1 MNNEIKVKFIND
13 YKSFKRG
20 TEYNISG
27 NLILLSGIN
36 GAGKSQLLES
46 IKNQDSEVY
55 INNQK
60 VNNREVVKY
69 SFKENIS
76 LPSFGKYDYEL
87 AKETDNSILFIYK
100 SFVSAYK
107 DFHSSKERGATL
119 GVSEETYY
127 MNAISAS
134 ITEKDK
140 YGQVRRV
147 NEISKNTIIEIINN
161 VKEKHPE
168 NFTTLTDTEVLNSM
182 PNDFIIK
189 LIGEEIEGITR
200 IFTEASRQR
209 FLERNKYAD
218 VTDVFDNEKWLK
230 TAPWTEINH
239 LFEKL
244 NFNYRFSDDYE
255 YSIPFLKEEPRLY
268 AFENNEID
276 KTKIREINDLSDGEK
291 AILKLVILS
300 YDRKK
305 DKTTKILLL
314 DEYDATLNPSLIK
327 DFFTV
332 LEEYYISKGI
342 IVVLSTHSP
351 ATLAL
356 APENARFYEI
366 FRKNDSSPIIKE
378 VNSLE
383 YEELRLLEKYYDK
396 IKNPSVRLKELEKE
410 NENLKEIIS
419 TLETPLIV
427 TEGKTDWKH
436 IKNAKIKLNNLDTYN
451 FFEFFND
458 MGDVELLN
466 MLKEQAKISNPNKR
480 IFIFDNDNKKILPE
494 LIMERL

>member
-1 MNNEIKVKFIND
+1 M
-13 YKSFKRG
+13 
-20 TEYNISG
+20 
-27 NLILLSGIN
+27 
-36 GAGKSQLLES
+36 
-46 IKNQDSEVY
+46 
-55 INNQK
+55 
-60 VNNREVVKY
+60 
-69 SFKENIS
+69 
-76 LPSFGKYDYEL
+76 

-189 LIGEEIEGITR
+189 LIGEEIERITR
-200 IFTEASRQR
+200 IFTEASRQQ

-276 KTKIREINDLSDGEK
+276 KTKIREINDLSDGEN
-291 AILKLVILS
+291 VFG
-300 YDRKK
+300 
-305 DKTTKILLL
+305 
-314 DEYDATLNPSLIK
+314 E
-327 DFFTV
+327 
-332 LEEYYISKGI
+332 
-342 IVVLSTHSP
+342 
-351 ATLAL
+351 
-356 APENARFYEI
+356 
-366 FRKNDSSPIIKE
+366 
-378 VNSLE
+378 
-383 YEELRLLEKYYDK
+383 
-396 IKNPSVRLKELEKE
+396 
-410 NENLKEIIS
+410 
-419 TLETPLIV
+419 
-427 TEGKTDWKH
+427 
-436 IKNAKIKLNNLDTYN
+436 
-451 FFEFFND
+451 
-458 MGDVELLN
+458 
-466 MLKEQAKISNPNKR
+466 
-480 IFIFDNDNKKILPE
+480 
-494 LIMERL
+494 